1 MSDNATWVESTPS
14 APLVSKRVAVAK
26 PVAMKSPVYTM
37 LRTEKRELPQ
47 IPWPEAPL
55 PMPVPA
61 PTRPA
66 AMIRSMETDGSAIW
80 RGSQAA
86 SRRPVRTRMRRFG
99 EDTAVSR
106 TGRGVSS
113 RVSHEPRQSTRE
125 RARGGEVQG
134 DSE

>member
-47 IPWPEAPL
+47 IPWPEVHPL

-61 PTRPA
+61 PTRRPA
-66 AMIRSMETDGSAIW
+66 AMMRSMETDGSAIW

-86 SRRPVRTRMRRFG
+86 SRRPVRMRDEEIR
-99 EDTAVSR
+99 
-106 TGRGVSS
+106 
-113 RVSHEPRQSTRE
+113 
-125 RARGGEVQG
+125 
-134 DSE
+134 